1 MIVFAAGNICQAKQN
16 INSLYG
22 EWRVYE
28 INGAPNSNK
37 KLMMGFNIK
46 EHRIFGN
53 AGCNTFFALIRNANG
68 KKISF
73 GQIGATRMSCPEG
86 DNYEFTKSVSE
97 VASYKINKA
106 GNLVELKNKKG
117 NTILKLVR

>member
-1 MIVFAAGNICQAKQN
+1 
-16 INSLYG
+16 
-22 EWRVYE
+22 
-28 INGAPNSNK
+28 
-37 KLMMGFNIK
+37 
-46 EHRIFGN
+46 
-53 AGCNTFFALIRNANG
+53 
-68 KKISF
+68 
-73 GQIGATRMSCPEG
+73 MSCPEG